1 MDNEKSAAESANFAE
16 LEHKKIIGEIIKTRQ
31 EQKISQRKLSEL
43 SGVKQ
48 PIIARMES
56 GQTAPQM
63 ETVLKTLYPLKKT
76 LSVVPNEDAE
86 GGAES

>member
-1 MDNEKSAAESANFAE
+1 MDEKKIAESSNFAE
-16 LEHKKIIGEIIKTRQ
+16 IEQKKIIGEIVKTRQ

-56 GQTAPQM
+56 GHTTPQL
-63 ETVLKTLYPLKKT
+63 ETVLKTLYPLDKT
-76 LSVVPNEDAE
+76 LAVVPNESAK
-86 GGAES
+86 GGVES